1 MAREFTQTTIQLC
14 NKEYFFKRCSNE
26 TLKAFDEEVEAKIK
40 EIQPLTDESD
50 LINKKGEKLD
60 KQIES
65 TERRIRLME
74 ENDDDYKAIL
84 KLQDK
89 LDKLLDEQEKHL
101 DDVKK
106 FNKEHEGL
114 TEKLDDEMN
123 EILARKVEAMVDGLT
138 AKDFLKNADAIDFR
152 IAANISKYYEMCMV
166 GERESKIQHEIREDI
181 SSFRER
187 QKQL

>member
-1 MAREFTQTTIQLC
+1 MAREFTQTTINFC
-14 NKEYFFKRCSNE
+14 GKEYFFKRCSNE
-26 TLKAFDEEVEAKIK
+26 TLKGFDEELEAKVK

-50 LINKKGEKLD
+50 LINKKGERLE

-89 LDKLLDEQEKHL
+89 LDKLLEEQDKHL
-101 DDVKK
+101 EDVKE

-114 TEKLDDEMN
+114 TDKLDKEMN
-123 EILARKVEAMVDGLT
+123 EILAKKVEAMVDGIT
-138 AKDFLKNADAIDFR
+138 AKEFIENADAIDYR

-166 GERESKIQHEIREDI
+166 GERESKIQNEIREDI
-181 SSFRER
+181 STFRER

>member
-1 MAREFTQTTIQLC
+1 MAREFTQTTINFC
-14 NKEYFFKRCSNE
+14 GKECFFKRCSNE
-26 TLKAFDEEVEAKIK
+26 TLKSFDEEMEAKIK
-40 EIQPLTDESD
+40 EIQPLTDESE
-50 LINKKGEKLD
+50 LINKKGERLE

-89 LDKLLDEQEKHL
+89 LDKLLDDQDKYLEE
-101 DDVKK
+101 VKQ

-114 TEKLDDEMN
+114 SDKLESDMN
-123 EILARKVEAMVDGLT
+123 DVLARKVESIVDGIT
-138 AKDFLKNADAIDFR
+138 AKEFLEKADAIDYR

-166 GERESKIQHEIREDI
+166 GERESKIQQEIREDI
-181 SSFRER
+181 SAFRER
-187 QKQL
+187 QKQI